1 MEAELLHMSQQ
12 EQSRSEV
19 MRLYVE
25 GYIKQKDAAGR
36 MGLSTRQVRRLAHS
50 YRQQGSRAL
59 IHGNRV
65 RWRIKV

>member
-36 MGLSTRQVRRLAHS
+36 MGLSTRQVRLYCFRWNWTN
-50 YRQQGSRAL
+50 AL
-59 IHGNRV
+59 FE
-65 RWRIKV
+65 

>member
-25 GYIKQKDAAGR
+25 GYIKQKETAHR
-36 MGLSTRQVRRLAHS
+36 MGLSPA
-50 YRQQGSRAL
+50 
-59 IHGNRV
+59 
-65 RWRIKV
+65 